1 MRKKQREETSERTE
15 WGGVASAQ
23 KLVVETVQENV
34 ACLEERE
41 RREWALAAAAGRL
54 CAALGALDLA
64 ERDRVD
70 LGRVVRKEKVPET
83 GANDEA
89 DDDVAAGEEH
99 QRMRSER
106 ERGRS
111 AYPLKYLLAH
121 REASSQRARLE
132 LGTEERRTWRG
143 A

>member
-89 DDDVAAGEEH
+89 DDDVAVEVPVGAPRGIESASTLRIGNRRETD
-99 QRMRSER
+99 MARSM
-106 ERGRS
+106 
-111 AYPLKYLLAH
+111 
-121 REASSQRARLE
+121 
-132 LGTEERRTWRG
+132 TM
-143 A
+143 